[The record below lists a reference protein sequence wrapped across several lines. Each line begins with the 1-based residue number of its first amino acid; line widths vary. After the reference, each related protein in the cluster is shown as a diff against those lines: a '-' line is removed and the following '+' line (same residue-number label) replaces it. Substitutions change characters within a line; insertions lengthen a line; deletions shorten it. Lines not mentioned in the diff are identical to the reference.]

1 MLRAQF
7 SLHAQGRIHGDR
19 ALPIQA
25 ARLDP
30 ACGHTGIQAHGGG
43 REAAIGEG
51 DIPQMQLQTGRIEC
65 HRALRHLIT
74 KGNTGTVHIQRRK
87 LQCPGRL
94 NLLRCGMVGLLL
106 WCLSQPLLKHPIAL
120 GATGQQHP
128 GLVQQ
133 QAPHRGTLFGQHDQG
148 IRHLKAPQ
156 FGHGRLA
163 RIRNTCPAQAWAF
176 VLGGAGQYQI
186 VE

>member
-1 MLRAQF
+1 VLRAQF

-65 HRALRHLIT
+65 HRALST
-74 KGNTGTVHIQRRK
+74 SSRK
-87 LQCPGRL
+87 AILAPSTSSAASFSARRL
-94 NLLRCGMVGLLL
+94 NLLRYGMVGLLL

-163 RIRNTCPAQAWAF
+163 RIRNTCPAQAGI